1 MNLPKWMS
9 TWGHKRGQGYN
20 LQHLKIWGQIRQ
32 VFTFNFLPDSSPC
45 PSPLHKCLA
54 FGFPHTYIHKNK
66 PWRYI
71 PSTSS
76 NTAGGGHRFL
86 FYMDFTKACYVCGI
100 ILWFQGEQIR
110 PGVGTAFWCVCSEP
124 CPIKYLHNLSLFN
137 RWKTSQV
144 IQGKWFALGHWA
156 S

>member
-76 NTAGGGHRFL
+76 NTAGGGNRFL

-110 PGVGTAFWCVCSEP
+110 QGEVQHFGVYVLNLAPSSIYT
-124 CPIKYLHNLSLFN
+124 IYLYLTDEKHPKSFRVSDLL
-137 RWKTSQV
+137 
-144 IQGKWFALGHWA
+144 
-156 S
+156 